1 MGHRNSEWQT
11 QNRRRKMAG
20 SLLTLKDLTSEDLF
34 NIFEKTKLLK
44 AQIKQRKSI
53 SVLQNKIVG
62 TLFEKPS
69 TRTRASFEVATFRL
83 GGAAIYLPSSE
94 LQLKRGEPL
103 RDTARILGSYLDALI
118 ARVYNHQ
125 TVEELAEYSGIPVI
139 NGLSDLAHPTQAICD
154 LFTVLEVKGSLS
166 GVTIAYIGDGN
177 NVCHSLL
184 LACALTGVNI
194 NAACPAGYHPNPEFL
209 NDAQRIAVETGSR
222 LKVFEDP
229 KDAASGADILYTDVW
244 VSMGEEEEKEA
255 KLKAFQGY
263 QINAELLKLA
273 NSNASVMHCLPAHR
287 GMEIMDDVMEG
298 PQSIVWQQGE
308 NKMHGAAGILDF
320 ILS

>member
-1 MGHRNSEWQT
+1 
-11 QNRRRKMAG
+11 MAG

-34 NIFEKTKLLK
+34 NIFEKTKRLK
-44 AQIKQRKSI
+44 TEIKQRASI
-53 SVLQNKIVG
+53 NVLQNRVVG
-62 TLFEKPS
+62 ILFEKPS
-69 TRTRASFEVATFRL
+69 TRTRTSFEAATLRL
-83 GGAAIYLPSSE
+83 GGQAIYLPPTE
-94 LQLKRGEPL
+94 LQLRRGEPL
-103 RDTARILGSYLDALI
+103 KDTARILGSYLDALI
-118 ARVYNHQ
+118 ARVYDHQ
-125 TVEELAEYSGIPVI
+125 TAQELAEYSGIPVI

-154 LFTVLEVKGSLS
+154 LFTVLEVKGSLR
-166 GVTIAYIGDGN
+166 GVTLAYIGDGN

-194 NAACPAGYHPNPEFL
+194 NAACPAGYHPSSDFFEN
-209 NDAQRIAVETGSR
+209 ARRIAEETGSR

-229 KDAASGADILYTDVW
+229 NDAASGADILYTDVW

-273 NSNASVMHCLPAHR
+273 DSDASVMHCLPAHR
-287 GMEIMDDVMEG
+287 GMEITDDVMEG

-308 NKMHGAAGILDF
+308 NKMHGAAGIMDF

>member
-1 MGHRNSEWQT
+1 
-11 QNRRRKMAG
+11 MAG

-34 NIFEKTKLLK
+34 NIFEKTKRLK
-44 AQIKQRKSI
+44 TEIKQRASI
-53 SVLQNKIVG
+53 SVLQNRVVG
-62 TLFEKPS
+62 ILFEKPS
-69 TRTRASFEVATFRL
+69 TRTRTSFEAATLRL
-83 GGAAIYLPSSE
+83 GGQAIYLPPTE
-94 LQLKRGEPL
+94 LQLRRGEPL
-103 RDTARILGSYLDALI
+103 KDTARILGSYLDALI
-118 ARVYNHQ
+118 ARVYDHQ
-125 TVEELAEYSGIPVI
+125 TAQELAEYSGIPVI

-154 LFTVLEVKGSLS
+154 LFTVLEVKGSLR
-166 GVTIAYIGDGN
+166 GVTLAYIGDGN

-194 NAACPAGYHPNPEFL
+194 NAACPAGYHPSSDFFEN
-209 NDAQRIAVETGSR
+209 ARRIAEETGSR

-229 KDAASGADILYTDVW
+229 NDAASGADILYTDVW

-273 NSNASVMHCLPAHR
+273 DSDASVMHCLPAHR
-287 GMEIMDDVMEG
+287 GMEITDDVMEG

-308 NKMHGAAGILDF
+308 NKMHGAAGIMDF